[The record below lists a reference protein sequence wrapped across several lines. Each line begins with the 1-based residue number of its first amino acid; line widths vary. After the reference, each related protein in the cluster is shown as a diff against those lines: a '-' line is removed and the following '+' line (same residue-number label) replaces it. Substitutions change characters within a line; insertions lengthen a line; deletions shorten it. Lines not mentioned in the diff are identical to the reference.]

1 MRALRTQVSSQSILS
16 SYAFKAWLFETGGC
30 RMEGL
35 AEDLMS
41 ISLKMS
47 HKANV
52 STIGAAQLGQ
62 KLGYRA
68 ISPVVC
74 SPRGAK
80 SEELS
85 EHEIMSTRTP
95 WKACRRTFGQG
106 SDLLE
111 GSFCVTPRNQDFHR
125 ADKSQ
130 GLQPGQSGRGK
141 WSPARTASLLAA
153 DVCGTFHRGPQ
164 PAEYWCKR
172 GARHHRGGL
181 SSGRSHG

>member
-1 MRALRTQVSSQSILS
+1 
-16 SYAFKAWLFETGGC
+16 
-30 RMEGL
+30 MERL

-41 ISLKMS
+41 ISLKDVPQGKRVNNWGS
-47 HKANV
+47 AA
-52 STIGAAQLGQ
+52 GAEARLLGDFP
-62 KLGYRA
+62 RNR
-68 ISPVVC
+68 
-74 SPRGAK
+74 SPRGVN

-85 EHEIMSTRTP
+85 DDEIMSTRTP

-111 GSFCVTPRNQDFHR
+111 RSFCVTPKNQDFHR

-153 DVCGTFHRGPQ
+153 DVCGSFHRGPQ